1 MLRTV
6 ASLRRNS
13 GPGAGSA
20 LSLCVSR
27 WANTFSSS
35 GGALRRRW
43 RTEVSF
49 SARAVWLDQ
58 AAVLLKERSSMAF
71 ARIIL
76 KSSSPFLM
84 LRHRSTA
91 PQPLAKS
98 LKLAGKYWHR
108 YFQSV
113 FIKFLSMPTSIYQPS
128 KLSIPYSS
136 AYAPPPPPHPSQER
150 EYAFSSLVV
159 PP

>member
-1 MLRTV
+1 M
-6 ASLRRNS
+6 
-13 GPGAGSA
+13 
-20 LSLCVSR
+20 
-27 WANTFSSS
+27 
-35 GGALRRRW
+35 
-43 RTEVSF
+43 SF

-58 AAVLLKERSSMAF
+58 AAVLLKERSSMAY

-136 AYAPPPPPHPSQER
+136 AYAPGPSPQRGEGKVTLDLTPSPPLGER
-150 EYAFSSLVV
+150 VAEATMVAEAG
-159 PP
+159 